1 MAVEFVVAAPAL
13 VLLLLVIAGGGQW
26 LNLTG
31 EVNAAARD
39 AARAASIARSY
50 PQAQQDATAAVQAD
64 LGGICQD
71 GLTVPPPQPMAG
83 GASVTFDT
91 AQEVV
96 VTVQCT
102 ANLSVFQSVGF
113 HVSQTFTS
121 TATAPLD
128 PFVDRSG

>member
-13 VLLLLVIAGGGQW
+13 VLLLLVVAGGGQW

-31 EVNAAARD
+31 EVSAAARD

-50 PQAQQDATAAVQAD
+50 NDVQQNAADAARND
-64 LGGICQD
+64 LGGICQ
-71 GLTVPPPQPMAG
+71 GGPTVPQPQLMTD
-83 GASVTFDT
+83 GAPATFDA

-96 VTVQCT
+96 VTVRCT
-102 ANLSVFQSVGF
+102 ANLSVFSSVGF
-113 HVSQTFTS
+113 RVSETFTS
-121 TATAPLD
+121 SATAPLD